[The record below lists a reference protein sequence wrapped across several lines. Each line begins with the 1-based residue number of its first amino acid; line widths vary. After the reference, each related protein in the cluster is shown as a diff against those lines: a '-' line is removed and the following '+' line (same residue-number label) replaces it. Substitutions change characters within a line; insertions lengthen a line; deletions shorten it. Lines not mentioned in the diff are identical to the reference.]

1 MSNSDRPHAAAD
13 HEGAHGTQA
22 EVRKAELG
30 GDGDGGATAVLLA
43 VSHAVTG
50 WDTFERTSE
59 RLLRDLAGP
68 LGHQAGPPWS
78 PAEGALVAT
87 TIWSATE
94 IHGRA
99 LESAL
104 RPLRL
109 PRGTCL
115 AGSAWVLREPIHR

>member
-59 RLLRDLAGP
+59 RLLRDLAGA
-68 LGHQAGPPWS
+68 LGHAAGTLWI
-78 PAEGALVAT
+78 PAGDALVAT
-87 TIWSATE
+87 TIWSANE
-94 IHGRA
+94 IHRRG
-99 LESAL
+99 LESAV
-104 RPLRL
+104 RP
-109 PRGTCL
+109 P
-115 AGSAWVLREPIHR
+115 